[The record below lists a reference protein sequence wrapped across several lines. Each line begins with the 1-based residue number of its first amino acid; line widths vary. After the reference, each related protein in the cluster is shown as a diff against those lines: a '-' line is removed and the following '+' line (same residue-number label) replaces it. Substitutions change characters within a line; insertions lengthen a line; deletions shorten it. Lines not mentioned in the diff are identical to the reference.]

1 MWELERRVLSLSELG
16 GALQRARQEKGMTL
30 YDVQEATK
38 IQIRYLEAI
47 ESGHFDVL
55 PGLFYVRAF
64 IKSYAETVGLD
75 ADALIAEHS
84 SELPAPPVVE
94 DSPTPLRQ
102 NRQPRKEG
110 NGGGK
115 WVSRI
120 MLYLFA
126 ILIAVVLY
134 FAFNY
139 SYKGKQAE
147 PAQPIAKSPTVS
159 SPTGEIVVPPPA
171 KPKPAPGPAPAPK
184 PTQGTLTPVTDSTSI
199 MNYQLAGADKI
210 TVSVKAN
217 TGAHW
222 MSVSDENGQITQAT
236 VDEGKS
242 NSWEIKGK
250 VAKLRIYRVKDV
262 TVTVNG
268 QAIDTSA
275 PKRRGTQEIIITR
288 Q

>member
-1 MWELERRVLSLSELG
+1 MSELG
-16 GALQRARQEKGMTL
+16 GALQRARQDKGMTL
-30 YDVQEATK
+30 YDVQESTK

-47 ESGHFDVL
+47 ESGQFDVL

-75 ADALIAEHS
+75 ADALIAEHA

-110 NGGGK
+110 SGGK

-134 FAFNY
+134 FAVT

-171 KPKPAPGPAPAPK
+171 KPKPAPSPAAVQPPAPK
-184 PTQGTLTPVTDSTSI
+184 PAQGKLTPVTDSSSI
-199 MNYQLAGADKI
+199 MNYQLTGADKI
-210 TVSVKAN
+210 TVSVKSN

-222 MSVSDENGQITQAT
+222 LSVSDENGQITQAT

-242 NSWEIKGK
+242 NSWDIKGK